1 MGPVDP
7 KGTIGKVIL
16 AGMLACVASWAGLIV
31 LLVRI
36 ITSPGDHHL
45 AASVLLA
52 WAALTA
58 VLVATPV
65 GTRLVPRAGSGWQR
79 VVVTVVLAPAVPLI
93 AAGIYVWQ
101 RTQPFR
107 QSRADRR
114 RMAAHAMHDRR
125 L

>member
-1 MGPVDP
+1 MGPIDP

-16 AGMLACVASWAGLIV
+16 AGMLTCVASWAGLIV

-36 ITSPGDHHL
+36 ITSPGDYV
-45 AASVLLA
+45 AVGVLLA

-58 VLVATPV
+58 VILAT
-65 GTRLVPRAGSGWQR
+65 RRVPWDGSDWR
-79 VVVTVVLAPAVPLI
+79 SVVVTVVLAPAAPLI

-107 QSRADRR
+107 QSRANRA
-114 RMAAHAMHDRR
+114 RMAARGMHDRR

>member
-1 MGPVDP
+1 MGPIDP
-7 KGTIGKVIL
+7 KGTIAKLIL

-31 LLVRI
+31 LLVWI
-36 ITSPGDHHL
+36 SMSPGNYV
-45 AASVLLA
+45 AAGVLLA

-58 VLVATPV
+58 VVVATGA
-65 GTRLVPRAGSGWQR
+65 GTRFVPLADSGWQG
-79 VVVTVVLAPAVPLI
+79 VVLAPAVLPI
-93 AAGIYVWQ
+93 VAGIYVWQ

-114 RMAAHAMHDRR
+114 RLAGRAMHDRR